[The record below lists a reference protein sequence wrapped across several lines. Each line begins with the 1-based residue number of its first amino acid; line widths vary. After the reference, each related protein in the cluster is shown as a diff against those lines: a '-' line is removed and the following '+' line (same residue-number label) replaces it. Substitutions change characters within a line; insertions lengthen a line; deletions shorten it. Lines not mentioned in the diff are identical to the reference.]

1 MAATRTLF
9 AVLLASFLGSIA
21 LSACNTMEGLG
32 QDIEAGGEN
41 LQDSAE
47 KTKKKM

>member
-1 MAATRTLF
+1 MASFRTLI
-9 AVLLASFLGSIA
+9 AMLVASFLGATA

-41 LQDSAE
+41 LQQSATE
-47 KTKKKM
+47 TKRKM